1 MIRTRVGNLV
11 KVKNQDKKKTANSE
25 YYSVIMKKDGA
36 YIDYLFTDVE
46 INVAKER
53 ARKNGEDRVVRS
65 FISNILD

>member
-1 MIRTRVGNLV
+1 MIKTRVGNLV

>member
-1 MIRTRVGNLV
+1 MIKTRVGNLV

-25 YYSVIMKKDGA
+25 YYSVIMKKDGT

>member
-65 FISNILD
+65 FISNIFD